1 MFITFR
7 KEVLKEGG
15 YTLKPK
21 LQPKLEK
28 ILAGLTEQEKD
39 DIYSHLCYQHVLQDC
54 YDFCE
59 QENLSASDET
69 LEQAATLYVYDGDYE
84 CNLPYW
90 LNIANVIEK
99 ASN

>member
-1 MFITFR
+1 M
-7 KEVLKEGG
+7 
-15 YTLKPK
+15 KPK

-28 ILAGLTEQEKD
+28 ILAGLTEQEKN
-39 DIYSHLCYQHVLQDC
+39 DIYYHLRYQHVLQDC

-59 QENLSASDET
+59 QEDLSASDET
-69 LEQAATLYVYDGDYE
+69 LEQAATLYVYDGDYD

-90 LNIANVIEK
+90 SNIANVIEK

>member
-1 MFITFR
+1 M
-7 KEVLKEGG
+7 
-15 YTLKPK
+15 KPK

-39 DIYSHLCYQHVLQDC
+39 DIYSHLHYQHVLQDC

-59 QENLSASDET
+59 QEDLSASNET
-69 LEQAATLYVYDGDYE
+69 LEHAATLYVYDGDYD

-90 LNIANVIEK
+90 PNIANVIEK